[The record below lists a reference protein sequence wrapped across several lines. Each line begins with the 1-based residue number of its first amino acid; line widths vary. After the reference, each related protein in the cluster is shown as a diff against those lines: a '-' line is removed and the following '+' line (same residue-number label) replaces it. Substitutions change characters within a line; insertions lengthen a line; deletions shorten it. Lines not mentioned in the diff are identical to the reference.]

1 MRMIRSII
9 NGFRQIQVYFIG
21 EVKEIFR
28 DSGTVVLFI
37 IAMLAYPV
45 IYAIGYMEET
55 ATEIPVAFVNL
66 NDGALSHKLGRMID
80 ATEQVRI
87 VSRVSSLQE
96 AEELYYRNEV
106 AGVIVVDRDFE
117 KDILSGRQGNVSVY
131 SDASHFLL
139 YKQVYSATVYAS
151 QTLGAAVEVNSLLN
165 KGKTMEQ
172 ALVMREPLSIKTYN
186 LYNPAGGYASFIVP
200 AILIILVQQTLLIG
214 IGLLYG
220 KHNERRS
227 YHYLKDGMRRPFE
240 EIKIIIG
247 QTMAFMLI
255 YLVTTFL
262 IMGLFYR
269 WMALPDKSGLLNTY
283 LLMIPYL
290 AAVSFM
296 GISIGLLFSKRV
308 YALLFLVFLSPI
320 LFFISGVAWP
330 VEALP
335 PLLYKASYIL
345 PSTPMV
351 NAFIRLRVMGASLQ
365 SVSPEFNILL
375 VQMLAYFLL
384 AAIVYR
390 IKLKRLRQEMAAL

>member
-1 MRMIRSII
+1 MRIIRSII

-200 AILIILVQQTLLIG
+200 AILIILIQQTLLIG

-262 IMGLFYR
+262 IMGVFYR

-290 AAVSFM
+290 ATVSFM

-308 YALLFLVFLSPI
+308 YSLLFLVFLSPI

-335 PLLYKASYIL
+335 PLIYKASYIL

-365 SVSPEFNILL
+365 SVRSEFNILL
-375 VQMLAYFLL
+375 IQMLAYFLV
-384 AAIVYR
+384 AVIVYR
-390 IKLKRLRQEMAAL
+390 IKLKRLRREWQLS

>member
-1 MRMIRSII
+1 MIRSII

-269 WMALPDKSGLLNTY
+269 WMALPDKSCLLNTY

-290 AAVSFM
+290 ATVSFM

>member
-1 MRMIRSII
+1 MRIIRSII

-172 ALVMREPLSIKTYN
+172 ALVMREPLSLKTYN

-200 AILIILVQQTLLIG
+200 AILIILIQQTLLIG

-269 WMALPDKSGLLNTY
+269 WMALPDNSGLLNTY

-290 AAVSFM
+290 ATVSLM

-308 YALLFLVFLSPI
+308 YSLLFLVFLSPI

-335 PLLYKASYIL
+335 PLIYKASYIL

-365 SVSPEFNILL
+365 SVRSEFNLL
-375 VQMLAYFLL
+375 LIQMLAYFLV
-384 AAIVYR
+384 AVIVYR
-390 IKLKRLRQEMAAL
+390 IKLKRLRREWQLS

>member
-1 MRMIRSII
+1 MIRSII

-151 QTLGAAVEVNSLLN
+151 QTLGAAVEVNSLIN

>member
-1 MRMIRSII
+1 MIRSII

-351 NAFIRLRVMGASLQ
+351 NAFIRLRVMGASLE

-390 IKLKRLRQEMAAL
+390 IKLKRLRREWQLS

>member
-1 MRMIRSII
+1 
-9 NGFRQIQVYFIG
+9 
-21 EVKEIFR
+21 
-28 DSGTVVLFI
+28 
-37 IAMLAYPV
+37 
-45 IYAIGYMEET
+45 
-55 ATEIPVAFVNL
+55 
-66 NDGALSHKLGRMID
+66 MID

-151 QTLGAAVEVNSLLN
+151 QTLGAAVEVNSLIN

>member
-1 MRMIRSII
+1 MIRSII

-66 NDGALSHKLGRMID
+66 NDGALSYKLGRMID

-172 ALVMREPLSIKTYN
+172 ALVMREPLSLKTYN

-200 AILIILVQQTLLIG
+200 AILIILIQQTLLIG

-262 IMGLFYR
+262 IMGVFYR

-290 AAVSFM
+290 ATVSFM

-308 YALLFLVFLSPI
+308 YSLLFLVFLSPI

-375 VQMLAYFLL
+375 VQMLAYFLV

-390 IKLKRLRQEMAAL
+390 IKLKRLRQEMAVV

>member
-1 MRMIRSII
+1 MIRSII

-200 AILIILVQQTLLIG
+200 AILIILIQQTLLIG

-269 WMALPDKSGLLNTY
+269 WIALPDKSGLLNTY

-351 NAFIRLRVMGASLQ
+351 NAFIRLRVMGASLE
-365 SVSPEFNILL
+365 SVSSEFNILL

-390 IKLKRLRQEMAAL
+390 IKLKRLRQEMASL